1 MTDDHTIN
9 LKGNRSSD
17 ANESS
22 TNNIP
27 LLNTFQTRTFKE
39 EILATKYGPAL
50 PVVIAMVFITT
61 TISYFAYDSAHKLAI
76 VAWLIPMITM
86 IIMRI
91 SVQKKLA
98 LDKEISVEE
107 RMKSAIILSAASGI
121 VHASS
126 LIFFADFTI
135 AERSIQ
141 TMILFGLVNGSIST
155 NTGYRPLFLAYSLP
169 IVISMSLAWGLSD
182 FAGDS
187 KLIAYSV
194 VILNMLY
201 FGAMCTNANSH
212 FRLFR
217 ESYKIREQQN
227 DLNRTLADKNTDLDF
242 ALNEAITARK
252 EADVANKSKT
262 RFLASASHD
271 LRQPTHALSLL
282 AGVLTRQQLD
292 KKSMSIALDIH
303 QASQNLQAL
312 MTGLLDISKLD
323 AGLMVPRIETIDLS
337 WLITRVCNE
346 FEAQADDKG
355 LSLMF
360 RSNYRSAS
368 TRSDPQLTERI
379 LRNLVSNAVKYT
391 DKGQVEVVLDQRDGQ
406 WLVSIIDSGCG
417 IAPQERERIFEEFY
431 QVGNAHRDSANGL
444 GLGLAIVK
452 RLSDTL
458 GLSLDYESEIGKG
471 SHFSFLLPILDHE
484 ANHHREKIKNNN
496 LEDIHILCIDDE
508 KDIRRAMSLV
518 FELMKCSFDLVE
530 GIDEAIEVAK
540 SRRPDIVLSDYRLI
554 GKRNGVDTIQAIR
567 KIYPDIP
574 ALLVTGDT
582 SPERLKLAN
591 EAGIEMLHK
600 PLTMEKLVHAVGKKL
615 NK

>member
-1 MTDDHTIN
+1 MKHSN
-9 LKGNRSSD
+9 LKNSLTKI
-17 ANESS
+17 
-22 TNNIP
+22 TNIE
-27 LLNTFQTRTFKE
+27 NTEPRFLEE
-39 EILATKYGPAL
+39 EILAAKSGPAL
-50 PVVIAMVFITT
+50 GVVISLLL
-61 TISYFAYDSAHKLAI
+61 ISSVLVYFAYDSASIPFLI
-76 VAWLIPMITM
+76 LWVVAMLIMMLFRVTL
-86 IIMRI
+86 
-91 SVQKKLA
+91 QKKLEIDHSISLKKRMSLA
-98 LDKEISVEE
+98 LNLTV
-107 RMKSAIILSAASGI
+107 ATGL

-126 LIFFADFTI
+126 FAFFPGFTLTEKTIQSMMLLGLI
-135 AERSIQ
+135 
-141 TMILFGLVNGSIST
+141 NGAIST
-155 NTGYRPLFLAYSLP
+155 NSGYKPFFLAYSIP
-169 IVISMSLAWGLSD
+169 VMVGMTLAWGLSN
-182 FAGDS
+182 FSGELS
-187 KLIAYSV
+187 VIAYSV
-194 VILNMLY
+194 LTLNLLY
-201 FGAMCTNANSH
+201 FGVMYSNANSH
-212 FRLFR
+212 FRLFK
-217 ESYKIREQQN
+217 ESYEIREQQTE
-227 DLNRTLADKNTDLDF
+227 LNSELANKNAVLDSVLKE
-242 ALNEAITARK
+242 ALGARK
-252 EADVANKSKT
+252 EADLANKSKT

-282 AGVLTRQQLD
+282 AGVLTRQKLD
-292 KKSMSIALDIH
+292 KKSMTIALDIH

-355 LSLMF
+355 LALMF
-360 RSNYRSAS
+360 RSSYRSAS

-391 DKGQVEVVLDQRDGQ
+391 DKGHVEVVLDQRDGQ
-406 WLVSIIDSGCG
+406 WIVSIIDTGCG
-417 IAPQERERIFEEFY
+417 IDPQEHERIFEEFY

-458 GLSLDYESEIGKG
+458 GLSLSYESEIDKG

-484 ANHHREKIKNNN
+484 VNNHHEKVQNNS

-530 GIDEAIEVAK
+530 GIDEAVTAVQA
-540 SRRPDIVLSDYRLI
+540 RQPDIVLADYRLI
-554 GKRNGVDTIQAIR
+554 GERNGVDAIQAIQE
-567 KIYPDIP
+567 IYPSIP

-591 EAGIEMLHK
+591 DAGIEMLHK
-600 PLTMEKLVHAVGKKL
+600 PLTMEKLVHAVEQKL